1 MVPRSSESPS
11 IVAQTKTQ
19 VFEDIF
25 RFFTAQLASGKLRPG
40 DRLLSEREMALTLE
54 VSRPSLRE
62 AMRAMALLGLIDIR
76 PGQGTFVRNPDAT
89 VLREFFTVMLAVQPN
104 IYQSAMETR
113 MAIECQAIR
122 IACRA
127 VRPQDLQ
134 GIRTALDRITETAG
148 DPDAGAE
155 ADFAFHHAIVA
166 AAHDDVMMF
175 VYEALQPLLRRDHA
189 VRRKAIKDLPR
200 VQAVMPLAHSLILD
214 AIVAGNEDAAEAEYR
229 RHMKIPE
236 GYEELLDPAPQET
249 AAAAGKSTKSQ
260 EDAGADV

>member
-1 MVPRSSESPS
+1 MVPGASDGPS
-11 IVAQTKTQ
+11 IVAQNKTQ

-40 DRLLSEREMALTLE
+40 DRLLAEREMASALK

-89 VLREFFTVMLAVQPN
+89 VLRDFFTVMLSVQPQL
-104 IYQSAMETR
+104 YQSALQTR
-113 MAIECQAIR
+113 VAIECQAIR

-134 GIRTALDRITETAG
+134 NIRDALDRITATAT
-148 DPDAGAE
+148 DPDMGAE

-166 AAHDDVMMF
+166 SSHDDIMMF
-175 VYEALQPLLRRDHA
+175 VYEALQPLLRRDHS
-189 VRRKAIKDLPR
+189 VRRQAIRDLPK

-214 AIVAGNEDAAEAEYR
+214 AIVAGDEDAAEAEYR

-236 GYEELLDPAPQET
+236 GYEELLASIPE
-249 AAAAGKSTKSQ
+249 
-260 EDAGADV
+260 ADVPEKR